1 MAADATMLWAPSAA
15 FQAQSNMRAYMR
27 WLREQRGLTFDDYPA
42 LWRWSVEETAAFW
55 ASLWEYYAIQAATPY
70 TAVLVGEQMPDIA
83 WFAGATLNYAQHVFR
98 NASDQHPA
106 LVFQSERQPLTEI
119 SWAELRANVGR
130 IAAALRTLGVQ
141 AGDRV
146 VAYMPNIPETLYA
159 FLAAASIGA
168 TWSSCSPDFGSPSV
182 IDRFKQI
189 EPKILFAV
197 DGYQYGGKHFDRR
210 STVAELQAAL
220 PSLEHTILLP
230 YLDPTAGD
238 AGLANVLPWAQIQ
251 QYDAELDFAQL
262 PFEHPLWILYS
273 SGTTGLPKPIVHS
286 QGGILLE
293 HIKSLDLHFD
303 LKPGER
309 FFWYS
314 TTGWMMWNLLIGA
327 LLVGATPLLYDGS
340 PAWPDLGVLWRLAA
354 QSRMKVFGTSAGY
367 ILSLMKSDIQPG
379 TDYDLSALS
388 CLGSTGSPLPPEG
401 FEWVYAHVKP
411 DIWLASYSGG
421 TDVCSGFVGG
431 CPLLPVY
438 SGEIQCSILGVRAE
452 AFDPQGQPL
461 IGEMGELVISRPM
474 PSMPI
479 YFWNDP
485 GKQRYR
491 ASYFEV
497 FPGVWRHGDWV
508 EINARGGLKIYGR
521 SDSTI
526 NRLGVRMGTSEIYSA
541 VARVPD
547 VMDSLVIDL
556 EGPGGQS
563 YMPLFVVLCEGQEL
577 DDELVKRIKNA
588 IRSALSPRHV
598 PDEIFQ
604 IAEVP
609 YTLSGKKLEVPIKK
623 ILRGTPINQAANP
636 DSLRNPAALDY
647 FANLAIDIK

>member
-1 MAADATMLWAPSAA
+1 MAAESPMLWVPSED
-15 FQAQSNMRAYMR
+15 FQAQSNLRTYMR
-27 WLREQRGLTFDDYPA
+27 WLHERHGLQFNDYAA
-42 LWRWSVEETAAFW
+42 LWRWSVEQTADFW
-55 ASLWEYYAIQAATPY
+55 AGLWQYYNIQAVTPY
-70 TAVLVGEQMPDIA
+70 TTVLQGEQMPDIN
-83 WFAGATLNYAQHVFR
+83 WFPGATLNYAAQVFR
-98 NASDQHPA
+98 HHNDQHPA
-106 LVFQSERQPLTEI
+106 LLFQSERRPLTAI
-119 SWAELRANVGR
+119 SWDDLRANVSR
-130 IAAALRTLGVQ
+130 IAAALRSLGVQ

-159 FLAAASIGA
+159 FLASASLGA
-168 TWSSCSPDFGSPSV
+168 VWSSCSPDFGSPSV

-197 DGYQYGGKHFDRR
+197 DGYQYGGKYFDRR
-210 STVAELQAAL
+210 ETVAELQAAL

-230 YLDPTAGD
+230 YLNPSAGT
-238 AGLANVLPWAQIQ
+238 AGLANLLTWEQIQ
-251 QYDAELDFAQL
+251 QYEGELSFA
-262 PFEHPLWILYS
+262 PVSFEHPLWVLYS

-314 TTGWMMWNLLIGA
+314 TTGWMMWNFLIGA

-340 PAWPDLGVLWRLAA
+340 PAWPDMGVLWRFAE
-354 QSRMKVFGTSAGY
+354 QSRMNVFGTSAGY
-367 ILSLMKSDIQPG
+367 ILALIKSEVRPD
-379 TDYDLSALS
+379 TDYDLSALK
-388 CLGSTGSPLPPEG
+388 CLSSTGSPLPPEG

-438 SGEIQCSILGVRAE
+438 AGEIQCRILGVRAE
-452 AFDPQGQPL
+452 AYDPQGQPL
-461 IGEMGELVISRPM
+461 IGRMGELVISRPM

-508 EINARGGLKIYGR
+508 EINARGGLVIYGR

-526 NRLGVRMGTSEIYSA
+526 NRMGVRMGTSEIYSA
-541 VARVPD
+541 VARVPE
-547 VMDSLVIDL
+547 VVDSLVLDL

-563 YMPLFVVLCEGQEL
+563 YMPLFVVLREGLEL
-577 DDELVKRIKNA
+577 NAELIQQIKRE

-598 PDEIFQ
+598 PDSIHR

-623 ILRGTPINQAANP
+623 ILSGTPISQAANP
-636 DSLRNPAALDY
+636 DSLRNPAALAY
-647 FANLAIDIK
+647 FANWKQD